1 MLQLIQSR
9 CISDDSK
16 CFTEKESD
24 TTCDKYCSH
33 VIGKQSVITAFIKL
47 DTETKQYRYRHSN
60 LLLKAIN
67 RIYRRHYTLKE
78 FKLEKHPRSYHEI

>member
-1 MLQLIQSR
+1 MRQINLLHLIQSR
-9 CISDDSK
+9 CIADDSK

-47 DTETKQYRYRHSN
+47 NTETKRN
-60 LLLKAIN
+60 NIVVAIE
-67 RIYRRHYTLKE
+67 IYRKQ
-78 FKLEKHPRSYHEI
+78 